1 MENNENKKNIEIQN
15 ERETR
20 RKEKIIL
27 NLVTFFIIGAILG
40 LLIYAMYKIENAVY
54 MIPIFTFVL
63 AIIIST
69 II

>member
-15 ERETR
+15 EKETR

-27 NLVTFFIIGAILG
+27 TLVTFFIIGAILG

-54 MIPIFTFVL
+54 IIPIFTFVL